1 VDEYVEIRCMKV
13 IVVACAKA
21 FGETKHLTAPMFLAS
36 RTPGNQ
42 QTSPCQTSTE
52 ILVQMSSLP
61 DSYAS
66 EVINA
71 LVDAEVNLN
80 LKCRQGR
87 SVRSWLNS
95 LIDDNCQ
102 TDRARC
108 WVVLC
113 LSRMLIAGA
122 PENQPWMELS
132 SQYWCT
138 LLEHVDHLMTLVD
151 GAMKVVSS
159 LSEHSSSMGQERVVK
174 LPCWNILKWDGERGV
189 LIK

>member
-1 VDEYVEIRCMKV
+1 
-13 IVVACAKA
+13 
-21 FGETKHLTAPMFLAS
+21 
-36 RTPGNQ
+36 
-42 QTSPCQTSTE
+42 
-52 ILVQMSSLP
+52 
-61 DSYAS
+61 
-66 EVINA
+66 
-71 LVDAEVNLN
+71 
-80 LKCRQGR
+80 
-87 SVRSWLNS
+87 
-95 LIDDNCQ
+95 
-102 TDRARC
+102 
-108 WVVLC
+108 
-113 LSRMLIAGA
+113 MLIAGA